1 MTGGQ
6 GDKQAATDLVDKQ
19 AATDLVDKQAATD
32 LVKTAV
38 EKVVKGVNRN
48 CCCCLPYTHVAGRAE
63 PSHASGLQE
72 NGGGMRMDC
81 VEIIAAL
88 HAAAVDET
96 VRRVAILDLD
106 GR

>member
-6 GDKQAATDLVDKQ
+6 DDKQAQGATDV
-19 AATDLVDKQAATD
+19 
-32 LVKTAV
+32 VKHAV
-38 EKVVKGVNRN
+38 EKLLKGVNRN

-63 PSHASGLQE
+63 PAHANGLEQ
-72 NGGGMRMDC
+72 NGGGARKDC